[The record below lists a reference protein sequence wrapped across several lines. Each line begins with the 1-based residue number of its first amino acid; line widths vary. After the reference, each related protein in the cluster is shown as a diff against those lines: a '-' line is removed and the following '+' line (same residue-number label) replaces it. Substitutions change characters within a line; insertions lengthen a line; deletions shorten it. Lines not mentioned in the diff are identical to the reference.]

1 MGIVNITPDSFSDG
15 GRFLDADAA
24 VEHAIQL
31 VADGADLLDI
41 GGEST
46 RPGAA
51 AVSDDEELAR
61 VMPVIRRL
69 VGEIDVPIAIDT
81 RKASVAEAAI
91 GAGAEIVNDVSGLE
105 GDPRMVEVVAG
116 MGAGVCVMH
125 MQGSPDTMQLAPKYE
140 NVVGEVHGYLRDRRE
155 ALVGAGVERERIC
168 LDPGIGFG
176 KTYEHNL
183 ALMEHCRELVVL
195 GSPVL
200 VGHSR
205 KRFLGRLI
213 GDENADRTAATIG
226 VALGLAGQGVQILR
240 VHDVR
245 PVREALLAF
254 EASGGRERLRKLI
267 AEGIASPGISAEEAF
282 ARLSIIA
289 QEISRSD

>member
-1 MGIVNITPDSFSDG
+1 MAHDSNSQRASKWRLRTRTLELPRRPLLMGIVNVTPDSFSDG
-15 GRFLDADAA
+15 GKFLDTDAA
-24 VEHAIQL
+24 VGQALQL

-51 AVSDDEELAR
+51 TVYDEEELAR
-61 VMPVIRRL
+61 VMPAIRAL
-69 VGEIDVPIAIDT
+69 VGEVDVPISIDT

-91 GAGAEIVNDVSGLE
+91 GAGVEIVNDVSGLE
-105 GDPRMVEVVAG
+105 GDPRMVEVVVAA
-116 MGAGVCVMH
+116 GAGVCVMH
-125 MQGSPDTMQLAPKYE
+125 MQGTPETMQVKPTYDD
-140 NVVGEVHGYLRDRRE
+140 VVADVLNYLRHRRDG
-155 ALVGAGVERERIC
+155 LVQAGVERERIC

-176 KTYEHNL
+176 KSYEHNL
-183 ALMEHCRELVVL
+183 ALLAHCGELVAL

-254 EASGGRERLRKLI
+254 EASGGL
-267 AEGIASPGISAEEAF
+267 A
-282 ARLSIIA
+282 
-289 QEISRSD
+289 

>member
-1 MGIVNITPDSFSDG
+1 MAHEPISQRANKWRLRTRTLELSRRPLLMGIVNVTPDSFSDG
-15 GRFLDADAA
+15 GRFLDAAAA
-24 VEHAIQL
+24 VERAIQL
-31 VADGADLLDI
+31 VADGVDLLDI

-69 VGEIDVPIAIDT
+69 VGEIDVPISIDT

-105 GDPRMVEVVAG
+105 GDPRMVEVIAG
-116 MGAGVCVMH
+116 TGVGICVMH
-125 MQGSPDTMQLAPKYE
+125 MQGTPDTMQLAPTYE
-140 NVVGEVHGYLRDRRE
+140 NVVVDVHGYLRDRRE
-155 ALVGAGVERERIC
+155 ALVSAGVERERIC

-183 ALMEHCRELVVL
+183 ALLEHCRELVAL

-205 KRFLGRLI
+205 KRFLGRLV

-254 EASGGRERLRKLI
+254 EASGEL
-267 AEGIASPGISAEEAF
+267 A
-282 ARLSIIA
+282 
-289 QEISRSD
+289 